1 MFAINR
7 VGVVG
12 CGQMGSGIAEVC
24 AVAGYN
30 VLVAEVDEPTLER
43 GLARIEASL
52 RRAVERG
59 KLSEE
64 QATTAFAR
72 IQGTTDLA
80 AFFDRDLVIEAVV
93 EIMDEKKKVFNRL
106 DSICPLQTIFATN
119 TSSLSVTEMAAAT
132 GRPGRFV
139 GIHFFNPVP
148 VMKLVELI
156 RTDLVDTSVFE
167 TAKSF
172 AESLGKKVVVSKDS
186 PGFIVNLLL
195 ISYLMEAVRAL
206 ELGIASRDDIDQAI
220 TLGLAHPMG
229 PFTLM
234 DFIGIDTVY
243 YIANVL
249 YEEFKDQRFA
259 PPPLL
264 KRMVVSGRLGKKTG
278 RGFYDYTSN
287 P

>member
-1 MFAINR
+1 MSGITR

-24 AVAGYN
+24 AVAGYQ
-30 VLVAEVDEPTLER
+30 VLVADVDEPALQR
-43 GLARIEASL
+43 GLSRIEASM

-59 KLSEE
+59 RLSGD
-64 QATTAFAR
+64 QAAAAFSR
-72 IQGTTDLA
+72 IRGTTDLS
-80 AFFDRDLVIEAVV
+80 AFSDRDLIIEAVV
-93 EIMDEKKKVFNRL
+93 EIMEEKKRVFSTLDRL
-106 DSICPLQTIFATN
+106 CSPEAIFGTN
-119 TSSLSVTEMAAAT
+119 TSSLSVTEMAAST
-132 GRPGRFV
+132 SRPAKFV

-148 VMKLVELI
+148 VMQLVELV
-156 RTDLVDTSVFE
+156 RTDLVDPAVLE
-167 TAKSF
+167 TARAF

-195 ISYLMEAVRAL
+195 ISYLMEAVRAM
-206 ELGIASRDDIDQAI
+206 EQGVASMKDIDEAI
-220 TLGLAHPMG
+220 KLGLGHPMG

-249 YEEFKDQRFA
+249 YEEFKDDRFA

-264 KRMVVSGRLGKKTG
+264 KRMVVSGRLGRKAGK
-278 RGFYDYTSN
+278 GFYDYTPN

>member
-1 MFAINR
+1 MSGIVK

-24 AVAGYN
+24 AVAGYD
-30 VLVAEVDEPTLER
+30 VLVSEIDHQTLQR
-43 GLARIEASL
+43 GLARIQSSM
-52 RRAVERG
+52 RRAVEKG
-59 KLSEE
+59 KLGEGEFTS
-64 QATTAFAR
+64 ALSR
-72 IQGTTDLA
+72 IRGTTDLSDFA
-80 AFFDRDLVIEAVV
+80 DRDLVIEAVV
-93 EIMDEKKKVFNRL
+93 EVMEEKKKVFAKL
-106 DSICPLQTIFATN
+106 DTVCPPQTIFATN

-132 GRPGRFV
+132 SRPARFV

-148 VMKLVELI
+148 VMKLVELV
-156 RTDLVDTSVFE
+156 RTDLLDPAVLE
-167 TAKSF
+167 TARSF

-195 ISYLMEAVRAL
+195 VSYLMEAVRAL
-206 ELGIASRDDIDQAI
+206 EMGVANRDDIDQAI
-220 TLGLAHPMG
+220 TLGLGHPMG

-249 YEEFKDQRFA
+249 YEEFKEPRFA

-264 KRMVVSGRLGKKTG
+264 KRMVLSGRLGRKTG
-278 RGFYDYTSN
+278 KGFYDYTTNS
-287 P
+287 